1 MKNNGKFQN
10 GLIPPALSILF
21 TAGFL
26 PVGTVSASDQLSNHI
41 GTVDDN
47 GSSSALSVSLLTR
60 TSALWSNPQW
70 QEFKRIWKK
79 LDSIAPA
86 DGDYSS
92 NQLDYEKLNKIRI
105 ELDNSYVELM
115 RIADEI
121 TIDSLDIVLLH
132 RLASDRLDILA
143 YGSALPMTRMMLPP
157 ISDQTDDLLPQIE
170 ARIDTVVR
178 LREDGL
184 ISSGEMITTFSNLR
198 SSIDLYYLLET
209 INSETGYS
217 GVLWT
222 VRWPMEVDRIQPYL
236 DSIKTSVMESL
247 RNAGS
252 ENEEGYSVMLEDL
265 RNMEQS
271 ISNVQDRL
279 PALHDLL
286 LDLELF

>member
-1 MKNNGKFQN
+1 MKNNSRFHS
-10 GLIPPALSILF
+10 GLIPPAL
-21 TAGFL
+21 GFL
-26 PVGTVSASDQLSNHI
+26 FAAGLLPLDTASAFDQTGGQTGTNDERGSD
-41 GTVDDN
+41 
-47 GSSSALSVSLLTR
+47 VSLSRNLFTR
-60 TSALWSNPQW
+60 TSVLWSSPQW

-79 LDSIAPA
+79 LRSIAPA

-92 NQLDYEKLNKIRI
+92 NQLDYERINKIRI
-105 ELDNSYVELM
+105 ELDNSYAELM
-115 RIADEI
+115 RISEEI
-121 TIDSLDIVLLH
+121 GIDSLDIRLLY
-132 RLASDRLDILA
+132 RLASDRLLFLS
-143 YGSALPMTRMMLPP
+143 YGSVLSMTRMMPP
-157 ISDQTDDLLPQIE
+157 PVSDQTDDLLPQIE

-184 ISSGEMITTFSNLR
+184 ISSGEMITAFSNLR

-209 INSETGYS
+209 INSETRYS

-222 VRWPMEVDRIQPYL
+222 VRWPMEVDRIQPHL

-271 ISNVQDRL
+271 INNVQDRL